1 MVRKRQMMPA
11 CSVSRSVNLDQN
23 PATAQ
28 EFMGV
33 IKSDIYRLLKNP
45 ALDRTSIYGS
55 AGRNDILSYEA
66 FLTAQREIG
75 SWEGYSPTPLRELPR
90 LAEALGVRQI
100 LFKDEGSRFG
110 LGSFKAL
117 GGAYAVFRLLQKE
130 IRARTGHD
138 VSASDL
144 VSGKLADVTSGITV
158 TCATDGNHG
167 RSVAWGARTFG
178 CRCII
183 YVHAMVSNTRRQA
196 IADYGAEIRI
206 VQGNYDDSVRQASAN
221 AAEQG
226 WHVVSDTSYEGY
238 FEVPRDVMQGYSVMV
253 DEALTQSVL
262 KPTHAF
268 VQGGVG
274 GLAAAVCAHLW
285 QRHGT
290 ERPTFVVVEPEK
302 ASCLYLSAAAGHPVA
317 VHGAL
322 DTIMAGLACGE
333 VSLQAWQI
341 LRPGAD
347 AFMTVSDEAAAETM
361 RLLAR
366 PLPGDMP
373 IVAGES
379 AVAGL
384 AAFAIAAASATAR
397 SALGIGPDSVILL
410 FGTEG
415 ATDPVVYRQIV
426 GLAAADIAAA
436 AQA

>member
-1 MVRKRQMMPA
+1 MV
-11 CSVSRSVNLDQN
+11 
-23 PATAQ
+23 
-28 EFMGV
+28 
-33 IKSDIYRLLKNP
+33 SDI
-45 ALDRTSIYGS
+45 
-55 AGRNDILSYEA
+55 
-66 FLTAQREIG
+66 
-75 SWEGYSPTPLRELPR
+75 
-90 LAEALGVRQI
+90 
-100 LFKDEGSRFG
+100 
-110 LGSFKAL
+110 
-117 GGAYAVFRLLQKE
+117 
-130 IRARTGHD
+130 
-138 VSASDL
+138 
-144 VSGKLADVTSGITV
+144 
-158 TCATDGNHG
+158 
-167 RSVAWGARTFG
+167 
-178 CRCII
+178 
-183 YVHAMVSNTRRQA
+183 RRQA
-196 IADYGAEIRI
+196 IADYGAEIRT
-206 VQGNYDDSVRQASAN
+206 VQGNYDDSVRQASAD
-221 AAEQG
+221 AAGQG

-333 VSLQAWQI
+333 VSLQAWRI

-366 PLPGDMP
+366 PLPGDMA

-384 AAFAIAAASATAR
+384 AAFAIAAASDTAR

-426 GLAAADIAAA
+426 GLAAADMAAA

>member
-1 MVRKRQMMPA
+1 MAYWLALRQ
-11 CSVSRSVNLDQN
+11 SNETFSLDIRR
-23 PATAQ
+23 Q
-28 EFMGV
+28 EFMSV

-45 ALDRTSIYGS
+45 AVDRASIYDG
-55 AGRNDILSYEA
+55 AGRNDILSYAA
-66 FLTAQREIG
+66 FLTAQREIA
-75 SWEGYSPTPLRELPR
+75 SWEGYSPTPLRELPH
-90 LAEALGVRQI
+90 LAETLGVRQI
-100 LFKDEGSRFG
+100 LFKDEGGRFG

-130 IRARTGHD
+130 VRTRTGHE
-138 VSASDL
+138 VNASDL

-167 RSVAWGARTFG
+167 RSVAWGAKTFG
-178 CRCII
+178 CRCMI
-183 YVHAMVSNTRRQA
+183 YVHAMVSDARRQA
-196 IADYGAEIRI
+196 IADYGAQIRT
-206 VQGNYDDSVRQASAN
+206 VRGNYDDSVRQASAD
-221 AAEQG
+221 AAGQG
-226 WHVVSDTSYEGY
+226 WHVVSDTSYEEY
-238 FEVPRDVMQGYSVMV
+238 FEVPRDVMQGHSVMA
-253 DEALTQSVL
+253 DEALEQSVL

-274 GLAAAVCAHLW
+274 GLAAAVCSHLW

-302 ASCLYLSAAAGHPVA
+302 ASCLYLSAAAGRPVA

-333 VSLQAWQI
+333 VSLLAWRI
-341 LRPGAD
+341 LRLGAD

-361 RLLAR
+361 RLLAK
-366 PLPGDMP
+366 PLSGDIP

-384 AAFAIAAASATAR
+384 AALAIAAGSDSAR
-397 SALGIGPDSVILL
+397 SALEIGPDSVVLL

-426 GLAAADIAAA
+426 GLAAVDVAAA
-436 AQA
+436 ARA